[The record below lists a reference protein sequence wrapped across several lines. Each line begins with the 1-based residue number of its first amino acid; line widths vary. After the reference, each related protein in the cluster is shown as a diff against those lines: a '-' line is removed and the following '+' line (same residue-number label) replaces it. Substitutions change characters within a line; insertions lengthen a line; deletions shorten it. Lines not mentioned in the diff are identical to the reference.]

1 MNGCSL
7 DFVEVEPCKDGVL
20 SGLKQETPGN
30 YYGVH
35 LVRRVKGEAN
45 IKHGEIYGGGMV
57 EKSEA
62 NDTWPQYVLHGR
74 FSTVA
79 FDLIRVTPT
88 LLIVTVGFREEQRI
102 VFGCLYM

>member
-1 MNGCSL
+1 MGAL
-7 DFVEVEPCKDGVL
+7 LILLEVEPCKDGVL

-57 EKSEA
+57 ENSKA
-62 NDTWPQYVLHGR
+62 NDYTWPQYVLHGR

-79 FDLIRVTPT
+79 FDLIG
-88 LLIVTVGFREEQRI
+88 IDSI
-102 VFGCLYM
+102 

>member
-30 YYGVH
+30 YYGFH

-45 IKHGEIYGGGMV
+45 IERSMV
-57 EKSEA
+57 EEWWRIPK
-62 NDTWPQYVLHGR
+62 PMIIHGHNMFCMVVFLR
-74 FSTVA
+74 SH
-79 FDLIRVTPT
+79 LI
-88 LLIVTVGFREEQRI
+88 
-102 VFGCLYM
+102 